1 MKRSLPPLNGLRAF
15 EAAARHMSF
24 TDAADELS
32 VTQAAISHQV
42 RGLEQRLGLK
52 LFVRR
57 NRSLLLSEAGQAYLP
72 SVRGAFDQL
81 NEATE
86 KLLQKDRGGHLTVTT
101 TASFAMKW
109 LVPRLGGFQRANP
122 EIDVRIST
130 GTGLIDFSREDVD
143 IGIRYGRGQW
153 PSLTAERLVTE
164 DVMPVCAP
172 SLLKGPTALKKP
184 ADLKRFTLLHIGSF
198 PDDWQVWLTAAGVK
212 GVDARAAFPHSL
224 HRLPG
229 RDGRTGRGARP
240 PAAGRARLRRP
251 AGHALRFQRSSGFAY
266 LVIRRRRSGGARS
279 GPSATGWCRWPRSI
293 CASPRLQSARRK
305 ATRSR
310 LSASV
315 RLSLLSFFFL

>member
-1 MKRSLPPLNGLRAF
+1 MKRTLPPLNGLRAF

-72 SVRGAFDQL
+72 AVRAAFDQL

-101 TASFAMKW
+101 TASFATKW

-153 PSLTAERLVTE
+153 PGLIAERLVGE

-172 SLLKGPTALKKP
+172 SLVKGPNPLKKP

-198 PDDWQVWLTAAGVK
+198 PDDWQVWLTAAGIK
-212 GVDARAAFPHSL
+212 GIDCLARRHLRQCAG
-224 HRLPG
+224 RLPG
-229 RDGRTGRGARP
+229 GDGRAGRRARP
-240 PAAGRARLRRP
+240 QSAGRARSQGRP
-251 AGHALRFQRSSGFAY
+251 AGRAVRVQDVERASPTTWS
-266 LVIRRRRSGGARS
+266 IRPRRSGGARS
-279 GPSATGWCRWPRSI
+279 RRSATG
-293 CASPRLQSARRK
+293 
-305 ATRSR
+305 
-310 LSASV
+310 
-315 RLSLLSFFFL
+315 

>member
-24 TDAADELS
+24 TDAAEELS

-72 SVRGAFDQL
+72 SVRAAFDQL

-86 KLLQKDRGGHLTVTT
+86 KLLQKDKGGNLTVTT
-101 TASFAMKW
+101 TSSFAVKW
-109 LVPRLGGFQRANP
+109 LVPRLGGFQRSHP
-122 EIDVRIST
+122 EIDVRVST
-130 GTGLIDFSREDVD
+130 GTSLVDFSREDVD

-153 PSLTAERLVTE
+153 PNLLAERLVSE

-172 SLLKGPTALKKP
+172 SLLKGPNGLKKP
-184 ADLKRFTLLHIGSF
+184 VDLRRFNLLHIASF

-212 GVDARAAFPHSL
+212 GVDSSRGVSFDFALAAYQAAMDGL
-224 HRLPG
+224 GVALG
-229 RDGRTGRGARP
+229 RNPLVEPDLK
-240 PAAGRARLRRP
+240 AGRLVVP
-251 AGHALRFQRSSGFAY
+251 FEFKRSSDFAY
-266 LVIRRRRSGGARS
+266 YLVYPPEAIRRRK
-279 GPSATGWCRWPRSI
+279 I
-293 CASPRLQSARRK
+293 K
-305 ATRSR
+305 AFRDWIVS
-310 LSASV
+310 LSDVAQQAV
-315 RLSLLSFFFL
+315 

>member
-72 SVRGAFDQL
+72 AVRAAFDQL

-101 TASFAMKW
+101 TASFATKW
-109 LVPRLGGFQRANP
+109 LVPRLGGFQRSNP
-122 EIDVRIST
+122 EIDVRVST
-130 GTGLIDFSREDVD
+130 GTGLIDFCREDVD

-153 PSLTAERLVTE
+153 PGLVAERLVGE
-164 DVMPVCAP
+164 DVTPVCAP
-172 SLLKGPTALKKP
+172 SLLKGPNPLKKP

-198 PDDWQVWLTAAGVK
+198 PDDWQVWLTAAGIK
-212 GVDARAAFPHSL
+212 GIDASRGVTFDNRAG
-224 HRLPG
+224 RLPG
-229 RDGRTGRGARP
+229 GDGWAGRRARP
-240 PAAGRARLRRP
+240 QSADRARPQGRPAGRAVRLQDVERVRLLPGLSAGGDP
-251 AGHALRFQRSSGFAY
+251 AAQDQGVPRLADDAGR
-266 LVIRRRRSGGARS
+266 GGA
-279 GPSATGWCRWPRSI
+279 GAGDG
-293 CASPRLQSARRK
+293 QG
-305 ATRSR
+305 R
-310 LSASV
+310 LSTH
-315 RLSLLSFFFL
+315 

>member
-1 MKRSLPPLNGLRAF
+1 MKRTLPPLNGLRAF

-72 SVRGAFDQL
+72 QVRAAFDQL
-81 NEATE
+81 HEATE

-101 TASFAMKW
+101 TSSFAMKW

-122 EIDVRIST
+122 EIDVRVHT
-130 GTGLIDFSREDVD
+130 GTTLVDFSREDVD

-153 PSLTAERLVTE
+153 PGLAADRLVNE

-172 SLLKGPTALKKP
+172 SLIKGPNGLRKP
-184 ADLKRFTLLHIGSF
+184 ADLKRFTLLHIGNF
-198 PDDWQVWLTAAGVK
+198 PDNWQIWLTAAGVK
-212 GVDARAAFPHSL
+212 GVDSSRGVFFDFALAAYQAAMDGL
-224 HRLPG
+224 GVALG
-229 RDGRTGRGARP
+229 RQPLVDP
-240 PAAGRARLRRP
+240 DLKAGRLVVPFDFKMSTDLAY
-251 AGHALRFQRSSGFAY
+251 Y
-266 LVIRRRRSGGARS
+266 LVYPPEAIRRRK
-279 GPSATGWCRWPRSI
+279 I
-293 CASPRLQSARRK
+293 K
-305 ATRSR
+305 AFRDWI
-310 LSASV
+310 V
-315 RLSLLSFFFL
+315 SLAEVEPKVAA

>member
-1 MKRSLPPLNGLRAF
+1 MKRTLPPLNGLRAF

-72 SVRGAFDQL
+72 QVRAAFDQL
-81 NEATE
+81 HEATE

-101 TASFAMKW
+101 TSSFAMKW

-122 EIDVRIST
+122 EIDVRVHT
-130 GTGLIDFSREDVD
+130 GTTLVDFSREDVD

-153 PSLTAERLVTE
+153 PGLAADRLVNE

-172 SLLKGPTALKKP
+172 SLIKGPNGLRKP
-184 ADLKRFTLLHIGSF
+184 ADLKRFTLLHIGNF
-198 PDDWQVWLTAAGVK
+198 PDNWQIWLTAAGVK
-212 GVDARAAFPHSL
+212 GVDSSRGVFFDFALAAYQAAMDGL
-224 HRLPG
+224 GVALG
-229 RDGRTGRGARP
+229 RQPLVDP
-240 PAAGRARLRRP
+240 DLKAGRLVVPFDFKMSTDLAY
-251 AGHALRFQRSSGFAY
+251 Y
-266 LVIRRRRSGGARS
+266 LVYPPEAIRRRK
-279 GPSATGWCRWPRSI
+279 I
-293 CASPRLQSARRK
+293 K
-305 ATRSR
+305 AFRDW
-310 LSASV
+310 V
-315 RLSLLSFFFL
+315 VSLAEVEPKVAA

>member
-24 TDAADELS
+24 TDAAGELS

-72 SVRGAFDQL
+72 SVRAAFDQL

-86 KLLQKDRGGHLTVTT
+86 RLLQKDRGGHLTVTT

-109 LVPRLGGFQRANP
+109 LVPRLGGFQRANT

-130 GTGLIDFSREDVD
+130 GTGLVDFSREDVD

-153 PSLTAERLVTE
+153 PNLMAERLVAE

-172 SLLKGPTALKKP
+172 SLLKGPNGLKKP
-184 ADLKRFTLLHIGSF
+184 ADLKRFTLLHIGNF

-212 GVDARAAFPHSL
+212 GVDASRGVTFDFALAGYQAAMDGL
-224 HRLPG
+224 GVALG
-229 RDGRTGRGARP
+229 RNPLVEPDLK
-240 PAAGRARLRRP
+240 AGRLVVP
-251 AGHALRFQRSSGFAY
+251 FEFKRSSDFAY
-266 LVIRRRRSGGARS
+266 YLVYPPEAIRRRK
-279 GPSATGWCRWPRSI
+279 I
-293 CASPRLQSARRK
+293 K
-305 ATRSR
+305 AFRDWVVS
-310 LSASV
+310 LSEVVQQAA
-315 RLSLLSFFFL
+315 

>member
-24 TDAADELS
+24 TDAAAELS

-72 SVRGAFDQL
+72 AVRGAFDQL

-86 KLLQKDRGGHLTVTT
+86 KLLHKDRGGHLTVTT

-122 EIDVRIST
+122 EVDVRIST

-153 PSLTAERLVTE
+153 PGLVAERLVAE

-172 SLLKGPTALKKP
+172 SLLKGPNPLKKP
-184 ADLKRFTLLHIGSF
+184 ADLKRFTLLHIGNF

-212 GVDARAAFPHSL
+212 GIDSSRGVSFDFALAAYQAAMDGL
-224 HRLPG
+224 GVALG
-229 RDGRTGRGARP
+229 RQALVGPDLK
-240 PAAGRARLRRP
+240 AGRLVVPFDFKMSTELAY
-251 AGHALRFQRSSGFAY
+251 Y
-266 LVIRRRRSGGARS
+266 LVYPPDAIRRRK
-279 GPSATGWCRWPRSI
+279 I
-293 CASPRLQSARRK
+293 K
-305 ATRSR
+305 ALRDWLMPLAELKIGT
-310 LSASV
+310 
-315 RLSLLSFFFL
+315 

>member
-1 MKRSLPPLNGLRAF
+1 MKRTLPPLNGLRAF

-24 TDAADELS
+24 TDAAEELN

-42 RGLEQRLGLK
+42 RGLELRLGLK

-72 SVRGAFDQL
+72 SVRAAFDQL

-86 KLLQKDRGGHLTVTT
+86 KLLQKDKGGHLTVTT

-109 LVPRLGGFQRANP
+109 LVPRLGGFQRANT

-130 GTGLIDFSREDVD
+130 GTGLVDFSREDVD

-153 PSLTAERLVTE
+153 PNLMAERLVAE

-172 SLLKGPTALKKP
+172 ALLKGPNGLKKP
-184 ADLKRFTLLHIGSF
+184 TDLKRFTLLHIGNF

-212 GVDARAAFPHSL
+212 GVDASRGVSFDFALAAYQAAMDGL
-224 HRLPG
+224 GVALG
-229 RDGRTGRGARP
+229 RNPLVEPDLK
-240 PAAGRARLRRP
+240 AGRLVVP
-251 AGHALRFQRSSGFAY
+251 FEFKRSSDFAY
-266 LVIRRRRSGGARS
+266 YLVYPPEAIRRRKIMAFRDWIVS
-279 GPSATGWCRWPRSI
+279 
-293 CASPRLQSARRK
+293 
-305 ATRSR
+305 
-310 LSASV
+310 LSDVAQQAV
-315 RLSLLSFFFL
+315 